1 MKIKTKELPY
11 SEVLK
16 LKKPAHKNPLKP
28 NMLLQTVIR
37 VLSIF
42 DMWQT
47 KFTYTFKGKENL
59 EEGPYL
65 ILMNHSSF
73 IDLKIASKI
82 FYPMPYS
89 IVCTYDGLVGKR
101 LLMRLL
107 GCIPTQKF
115 VTDLTLIRD
124 MRYSLKNGVS
134 VLMFPEAG
142 YSFDGTQTVLPEKL
156 GQLMKLLNVPV
167 LTVITKGAFHRD
179 PLYNGLQLRKVK
191 VSATVK
197 CIATRKD
204 IKKLSVDELTKR
216 LEDEFTFDNFKWQL
230 ENKVKITEPF
240 RADGLE
246 RILYKCA
253 SCKKEGSMNGEGTTI
268 KCSACG
274 KEYELDPLGQ
284 LCAIRGETEFLHI
297 PHWYSWQRECVKDEI
312 ENGTYKLDTKVDI
325 GVLIDHKALYMIG
338 KGRLIHDKN
347 GFTLTSDDGAL
358 NYTQPPQASYT
369 LNSDFFWYEIGD
381 VIGIGNRDCLYYC
394 FPEKEGVVAKTR
406 LATEELHKLTK

>member
-1 MKIKTKELPY
+1 MKIKTKEMSF
-11 SEVLK
+11 SEVK
-16 LKKPAHKNPLKP
+16 KIKKPPHKNPLKP
-28 NMLLQTVIR
+28 NIILQTVVR
-37 VLSIF
+37 VLAIF
-42 DMWQT
+42 DLLAT
-47 KFTYTFKGKENL
+47 KFTYTFKDREKL

-65 ILMNHSSF
+65 IVMNHSSF

-89 IVCTYDGLVGKR
+89 IVCTSDGFVGKN

-124 MRYSLKNGVS
+124 MKYSLKNGIS
-134 VLMFPEAG
+134 VLMYPEAS
-142 YSFDGTQTVLPEKL
+142 YSFDGTQTPLPEKL

-179 PLYNGLQLRKVK
+179 PLYNGLQLRKVP

-204 IKKLSVDELTKR
+204 IKNLSVEELTKR
-216 LEDEFTFDNFKWQL
+216 LEKEFTFDNFKWQL
-230 ENKVKITEPF
+230 ENKIKITEPF

-253 SCKKEGSMNGEGTTI
+253 NCHEEGFMKGEGITI
-268 KCSACG
+268 KCHNCG
-274 KEYELDPLGQ
+274 KEYELDELGQ
-284 LCAIRGETEFLHI
+284 LCALRGETEFLHI
-297 PHWYSWQRECVKDEI
+297 PHWYAWERECVREEI
-312 ENGTYKLDTKVDI
+312 INDNYLLDTDVEI
-325 GVLIDHKALYMIG
+325 GVMVDYKAIYMVG
-338 KGRLIHDKN
+338 KGHLTHDKD
-347 GFTLTSDDGAL
+347 GFVLKSYDGEL
-358 NYTQPPQASYT
+358 NYSQPPQASYG
-369 LNSDFFWYEIGD
+369 LYADYYWYEIGD
-381 VIGIGNRDCLYYC
+381 VICIGDKNCLYYC

-406 LATEELHKLTK
+406 MAAEELFKLSK

>member
-1 MKIKTKELPY
+1 MKIKTKELSY
-11 SEVLK
+11 NEVLK
-16 LKKPAHKNPLKP
+16 LKKPAHKDPLKP
-28 NMLLQTVIR
+28 NFILQTVVRI
-37 VLSIF
+37 LAIF
-42 DMWQT
+42 DLWQT
-47 KFTYTFKGKENL
+47 KFTYTFKNRDKL

-89 IVCTYDGLVGKR
+89 IVCTTDGFVGKS

-124 MRYSLKNGVS
+124 MRYSLKNGIS

-142 YSFDGTQTVLPEKL
+142 YSFDGTQTPLPEKL

-197 CIATRKD
+197 CIAARQD

-230 ENKVKITEPF
+230 ENKVRITEPF

-253 SCKKEGSMNGEGTTI
+253 SCKKEGTMVGEGTTI
-268 KCSACG
+268 KCLSCG
-274 KEYELDPLGQ
+274 KEYELDLLGQ
-284 LCAIRGETEFLHI
+284 LCALRGETEFLHI
-297 PHWYSWQRECVKDEI
+297 PHWYKWQRECAKNELID
-312 ENGTYKLDTKVDI
+312 GTYLLDTDVNI
-325 GVLIDHKALYMIG
+325 GVMVDYKALYMIG
-338 KGRLIHDKN
+338 KGHLTHDKD
-347 GFTLTSDDGAL
+347 GFTLTSDDGQL
-358 NYTQPPQASYT
+358 NYTQPPQASYG

-381 VIGIGNRDCLYYC
+381 VICIGDRNCLYYC

-406 LATEELHKLTK
+406 LATEELYKLTK